1 MKTVLGLAAG
11 AWVLAVGAAEEG
23 PLVAVDR
30 LGWDGVK
37 VSEGTLTRER
47 GAVMGWFGGPQ
58 LSFNDRD
65 GKAVARLYLGGAY
78 PSFDVL
84 TADGKWQGY
93 RRRIEGTGEGDSF
106 HMAVTWRPDGTCRF
120 FMNGQPFENYF
131 TAGER
136 TQWNMASNF
145 MDAVVAI
152 VPEKG
157 RRTEPD
163 AG

>member
-1 MKTVLGLAAG
+1 MKTMMGLAAG

-65 GKAVARLYLGGAY
+65 GKAVARQRSL
-78 PSFDVL
+78 
-84 TADGKWQGY
+84 
-93 RRRIEGTGEGDSF
+93 
-106 HMAVTWRPDGTCRF
+106 RPGWSED
-120 FMNGQPFENYF
+120 P
-131 TAGER
+131 
-136 TQWNMASNF
+136 
-145 MDAVVAI
+145 
-152 VPEKG
+152 
-157 RRTEPD
+157 
-163 AG
+163 